1 MSLPYHN
8 LGEAQRRLVN
18 GLSDN
23 TLYLKTIRTSMWD
36 ALQRIWGE
44 ASTYTYRRQADAANP
59 DTTFEDA
66 VRRQRNA

>member
-23 TLYLKTIRTSMWD
+23 TLYVRTLRKSMWD

-44 ASTYTYRRQADAANP
+44 ASASTRMPVPDATLDDAIQRQK
-59 DTTFEDA
+59 
-66 VRRQRNA
+66 NA